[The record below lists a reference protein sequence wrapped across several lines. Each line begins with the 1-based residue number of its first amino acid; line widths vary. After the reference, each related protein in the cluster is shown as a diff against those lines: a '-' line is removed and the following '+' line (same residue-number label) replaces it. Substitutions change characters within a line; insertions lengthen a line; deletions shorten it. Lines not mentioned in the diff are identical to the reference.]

1 LTSPQAIKDGVD
13 CQPNMPIFIAPNHRN
28 DGVYRYWRI
37 DVNAS
42 QPLLRRQNI
51 TAVSGLYS
59 IYFLNCAEDTSAI
72 LNGQVVWFNPFG
84 YLSGSQMPF
93 MMVYL
98 FLACAYFVLFVL
110 WSGAMVYNRASA
122 VRVQLCIHAA
132 LLVSFCEYFIY
143 SGDWGIYNYET
154 GYINVGWNV
163 ATVIVVAQRATVVG
177 ITGLLIAMGYGLFRR
192 QLKRRSVI
200 AIIVAAIALFISTG
214 ISQLVQMLRYTPQ
227 TADVAPPEG
236 VEFLFVV
243 AETFVNFCVAI
254 WSLYH
259 LYRSTLL
266 LKKYRQFAKLVLFRR
281 LIGVVVFA
289 LVTAALIFLVDFFAS
304 VTGAGLSYWRAQA
317 LFGASWPLLWFIV
330 VIAIVAL
337 FWPNDN
343 NQLFTMY
350 ELPEDDPAPAAAG
363 AAADTEM
370 RSARNEPQS
379 QRPDET
385 IAPAASAAADD
396 ERVAAASDD
405 DNNNNNNSNDDDDDG
420 SEPEPE
426 SEEPEK
432 KPKRKS
438 KKKKAEN

>member
-1 LTSPQAIKDGVD
+1 
-13 CQPNMPIFIAPNHRN
+13 MPIFIAPNHRE
-28 DGVYRYWRI
+28 DAVYRYWRV

-42 QPLLRRQNI
+42 KALLRRQNI

-59 IYFLNCAEDTSAI
+59 LYFLNCAEETTAT
-72 LNGQVVWFNPFG
+72 LTGQVVWYNPFG

-110 WSGAMVYNRASA
+110 WSGAMVYNRATA
-122 VRVQLCIHAA
+122 IRVQLCIHAA

-143 SGDWGIYNYET
+143 SGDWAIYNYET

-163 ATVIVVAQRATVVG
+163 ATVVVVAQRATVVG

-200 AIIVAAIALFISTG
+200 AIAVAAVALFVSTG

-227 TADVAPPEG
+227 TANIAPPEG

-343 NQLFTMY
+343 NQLFTMF
-350 ELPEDDPAPAAAG
+350 ELPEDDPAPGAAG
-363 AAADTEM
+363 AAAAGADTEM
-370 RSARNEPQS
+370 RSAREPQS
-379 QRPDET
+379 QRVDDT
-385 IAPAASAAADD
+385 IAPAAANNDDDEPVAAA
-396 ERVAAASDD
+396 AAPVASDD
-405 DNNNNNNSNDDDDDG
+405 DDNDVDS

-438 KKKKAEN
+438 KKKKADN